1 MLDAIRL
8 KVSGM
13 HSIEDF
19 NLDNF
24 HACASQF
31 SHGENF
37 TTHLKFALSHI
48 PPGYLTPSHKQPIWD
63 VLRALPPHVPTQSL
77 CYQIKGKTHSSLS
90 SSMFLSFS

>member
-1 MLDAIRL
+1 MLDDMRL
-8 KVSGM
+8 KVSEM

-37 TTHLKFALSHI
+37 MTHLKFALSHI
-48 PPGYLTPSHKQPIWD
+48 PLGT
-63 VLRALPPHVPTQSL
+63 
-77 CYQIKGKTHSSLS
+77 
-90 SSMFLSFS
+90 